1 MLSLSKHVPLFF
13 NSLSKSEPE
22 LILERPSLT
31 EEEAMRLL
39 VHGFILTL
47 FLVSSGWA
55 QAVKPMPLA
64 QLAAYNKP
72 DREKVLYE
80 GAKTEGKITWYTSL
94 AGESYKQLAASF
106 EAKYPGV
113 KVESYRATRQEMS
126 ARIMAEAQAQRY
138 IVDTLETTIPL
149 LKFLKDNKMIQP
161 YYFPTEAKF
170 PDAVKDKSSVKGLYY
185 WAIDRESHIGL
196 GYNKNSIPAAVV
208 PKNYEGLLRPE
219 LKDKIALAGSD
230 TGVTVV
236 GAMLKFKGE
245 EYIKKLKSQ
254 NIAIHNVSGRA
265 LLDLVISGE
274 VGVSPTIFRNHVEVS
289 QKAGAPVAWV
299 PMEVVPN
306 NSGST
311 AVSVQAPHP
320 HAALL
325 LADFILGE
333 GGQKVL
339 QQYEY
344 GNPTKDYGFKRWYP
358 EQGLSTDQIEKLE
371 EKWNKT
377 MRDLTKKSS

>member
-1 MLSLSKHVPLFF
+1 MRYLVFAAI
-13 NSLSKSEPE
+13 
-22 LILERPSLT
+22 LIL
-31 EEEAMRLL
+31 
-39 VHGFILTL
+39 
-47 FLVSSGWA
+47 SSVPTVFA
-55 QAVKPMPLA
+55 QNAKSMSME

-72 DREKVLYE
+72 DREKILYA

-94 AGESYKQLAASF
+94 AGNSYKDLAAAF

-126 ARIMAEAQAQRY
+126 ARIIAEAQAQRY
-138 IVDTLETTIPL
+138 IVDTIETTIPL
-149 LKFLKDNKMIQP
+149 LKLLKDNSMLAA
-161 YYFPTEAKF
+161 YYFPTQAKY
-170 PDAVKDKSSVKGLYY
+170 PDPVKEKAGKGLVF

-196 GYNKNSIPAAVV
+196 AYNKNSIPAKLA

-219 LKDKIALAGSD
+219 LKDKIAFAGSD

-245 EYIKKLKSQ
+245 EFIKKLKMQSPVV
-254 NIAIHNVSGRA
+254 HNVSGRA
-265 LLDLVISGE
+265 LLDMVISGE
-274 VGVSPTIFRNHVEVS
+274 VGVSPSTFRNHVEVS
-289 QKAGAPVAWV
+289 LKVGAPIAWV
-299 PMEVVPN
+299 PMDIVPS

-311 AVSVQAPHP
+311 AVSLKAPHP

-325 LADFILGE
+325 LADFILGA

-339 QQYEY
+339 EQYEY

-358 EQGLSTDQIEKLE
+358 EQGLTAEQIDKLE
-371 EKWNKT
+371 EKWRAT
-377 MRDLTKKSS
+377 LRDLTKRSF